1 MTTPQ
6 TAADAALLMRRPG
19 GAALGTS
26 LDGAPYVSFVL
37 AAPDLDGSPLLLLS
51 DLAQHTRNIA
61 GDPRVSLLFDE
72 TAGLDQR
79 LTGARLTLL
88 GTAVRCDDAPTQAHY
103 VEAHPSATQ
112 YAGFGDFHLY
122 RVQIER
128 GHFIAGFGRI
138 EWIAAEALLAR
149 PA

>member
-1 MTTPQ
+1 MQPL
-6 TAADAALLMRRPG
+6 APPALLMRRPG

-26 LDGAPYVSFVL
+26 LEGAPYVSLVL
-37 AAPDLDGSPLLLLS
+37 TAPDLDGSPLLLLS

-61 GDPRVSLLFDE
+61 SDPRVSLLFDD
-72 TAGLDQR
+72 TAGLDER

-88 GTAVRCDDAPTQAHY
+88 GTAVRYDDAPALARY
-103 VEAHPSATQ
+103 VEGHPSAAQ

-122 RVQIER
+122 RVAVER

-138 EWIAAEALLAR
+138 EWIAAEDLLAR

>member
-1 MTTPQ
+1 ME
-6 TAADAALLMRRPG
+6 TAAALLMRRSG

-26 LDGAPYVSFVL
+26 LDGAPYVSLVL
-37 AAPDLDGSPLLLLS
+37 TAPDLDGSPLMLLS
-51 DLAQHTRNIA
+51 DLAQHAKNIA
-61 GDPRVSLLFDE
+61 RDPRVSLLLDD

-88 GTAVRCDDAPTQAHY
+88 GTAVRCDDAKALARY
-103 VEAHPSATQ
+103 VEAHPSAAQ
-112 YAGFGDFHLY
+112 YAGFSDFHLY
-122 RVQIER
+122 RMVVER

-138 EWIAAEALLAR
+138 EWIAAEDLLAR